1 MSGKSL
7 KTLPGWES
15 RFEEILMTISSALS
29 ANGRRATASHTP
41 MRSCLVWLSGTA
53 EQSSARIMRS
63 WTRLRRRVPFDFIG
77 CAEFVDSYVHSYFGE
92 GTETE
97 AQRRGSHRLLASRT
111 AP

>member
-29 ANGRRATASHTP
+29 ANGGRATASHTP

-53 EQSSARIMRS
+53 ERSSARIMRS
-63 WTRLRRRVPFDFIG
+63 WTRLGGGGAVDVIG
-77 CAEFVDSYVHSYFGE
+77 CAAVVDCYVHCYVGRPQRNCEHTVRKEGE
-92 GTETE
+92 V
-97 AQRRGSHRLLASRT
+97 
-111 AP
+111 